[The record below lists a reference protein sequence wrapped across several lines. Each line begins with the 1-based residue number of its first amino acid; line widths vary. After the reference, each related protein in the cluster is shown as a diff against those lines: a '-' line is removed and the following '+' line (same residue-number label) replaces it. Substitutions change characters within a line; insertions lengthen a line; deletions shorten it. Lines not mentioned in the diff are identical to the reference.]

1 VPEIHCHRTPHAG
14 PRSVAFFADI
24 PDANALLCEVVEAS
38 PDCFKILDLFGRV
51 EFMNRNGQ
59 CLLEISDIAA
69 VEGRHLASLW
79 PAEEQRKVEV
89 AVAAARAGDTAR
101 FTGFCPTQGGAPKWW
116 DVMVYCVQDGEGR
129 AAKIAAVSRD
139 ITAAV
144 QTQRDLEAMLAE
156 LKGLLD
162 ANALLKAAA

>member
-1 VPEIHCHRTPHAG
+1 M
-14 PRSVAFFADI
+14 AFFTAL
-24 PDANALLCEVVEAS
+24 PDAGAFSREVIEAS
-38 PDCFKILDLFGRV
+38 PDCFKILDLFGRL

-59 CLLEISDIAA
+59 CLLEIEDVSA
-69 VEGRHLASLW
+69 VEGRHFSSMW

-116 DVMVYCVQDGEGR
+116 DVMVYSVADGEGR
-129 AAKIAAVSRD
+129 PTHIAAVSRD

-144 QTQRDLEAMLAE
+144 QTQRDLEAMLVE
-156 LKGLLD
+156 LKDLIE
-162 ANALLKAAA
+162 ANSSLRAAAA